1 MAKNE
6 TNSAFELKDYKAV
19 SYNGQFAFTDGD
31 YAINGSLG
39 ASSEKVLTSLS
50 GTIKKADNDEGSF
63 NGYLV
68 GDKLKY
74 NFSNVP
80 TEDIA
85 TIAALV
91 QNAEAE
97 AKKAIQAVN

>member
-1 MAKNE
+1 MAKQE
-6 TNSAFELKDYKAV
+6 NSFQLKDYKAV
-19 SYNGQFAFTDGD
+19 SYNGQYEQTSGE
-31 YAINGSLG
+31 YKVTGSLG

-50 GTIKKADNDEGSF
+50 GTVKKGENDEGSF

-80 TEDIA
+80 TEDMAAIA
-85 TIAALV
+85 SLIQEVEAA
-91 QNAEAE
+91 
-97 AKKAIQAVN
+97 AKEAIQAVN